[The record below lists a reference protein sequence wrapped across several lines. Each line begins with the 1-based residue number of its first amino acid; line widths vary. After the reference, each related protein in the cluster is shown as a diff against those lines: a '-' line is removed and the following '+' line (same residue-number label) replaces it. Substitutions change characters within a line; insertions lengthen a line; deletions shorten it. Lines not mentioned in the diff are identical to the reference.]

1 MKLPKLE
8 RVRLRMPMTISIC
21 LVYMNIEA
29 LLNTYFIMTGEES
42 EDEEKKRVTEER
54 LKAYA
59 EKKAKKGPGPVAKS
73 NVIYDVKPW
82 YSF

>member
-1 MKLPKLE
+1 M
-8 RVRLRMPMTISIC
+8 
-21 LVYMNIEA
+21 
-29 LLNTYFIMTGEES
+29 MTGEES

>member
-1 MKLPKLE
+1 MWAPKSISD
-8 RVRLRMPMTISIC
+8 TI
-21 LVYMNIEA
+21 LV
-29 LLNTYFIMTGEES
+29 LVL
-42 EDEEKKRVTEER
+42 KRVTEER

-59 EKKAKKGPGPVAKS
+59 KKKAKKGPGPVAKS